1 MKKSFETSARVVLEI
16 GRDSIESKLIA
27 LSEIIKNSYDANAK
41 NCKVI
46 LHADGNEE
54 NLLDKEITSIDIIDD
69 GVGMNADEIINNWMI
84 IGNSSKKNIK
94 EKQVGGRIP
103 IGEKGIGRFA
113 INKIGNLLTMTTKK
127 EFSQCYQIVIDFKR
141 FETNDNLS
149 QIDFEIK
156 EVENEILNE
165 SGHGTILKIEELNE
179 KWSYDEISKVYDE
192 ILKLQSPFKNEED
205 KFNVSFELPNNYSL
219 DNKLKPQEVLDKSL
233 WRANVIINPE
243 DEISK
248 MNFEFKPYLQMKGFS
263 QLTKKVEVPHYLYI
277 KKSPQKINLEQYKIG
292 VFSIRLFAFHRS
304 TKVLRMLGD
313 KRKALKDYLDEN
325 GGVRIYRGG
334 QRIYNY
340 GSKNE
345 DWLDLNLKRLNSP
358 GKKLSKNILIGII
371 DLDPLSS
378 SDLQEKTNREG
389 FTENLAFMEFK
400 KMVSAVIDKFAFEII
415 ETKDRIKEVYD
426 KNEKTE
432 SVDASFDE
440 LLEELEETEFTN
452 QNDKDK
458 LIALTNRAI
467 SEYQESKK
475 MYLSI
480 ANNSVDFHMVF
491 HDVDKRIKSLINQM
505 ERKNINVDDIRKN
518 VYDINDI
525 LQLQKDLISNR
536 NFKLINISD
545 LMKKF
550 NVYSKYRIEDHNIE
564 LKIQTEPEDFKIKC
578 IESQILRVLMN
589 LLDNSIYWLKVIN
602 NDKKIIIKIIKEDN
616 KCVIYFADNGPGLG
630 VEDPNLLF
638 KPFVTKKDEGL
649 GLGLYI
655 VNEIISIHNGRIEVI
670 TDNDNIP
677 SEYTGAK
684 FKIELNM
691 E

>member
-1 MKKSFETSARVVLEI
+1 M
-16 GRDSIESKLIA
+16 
-27 LSEIIKNSYDANAK
+27 
-41 NCKVI
+41 
-46 LHADGNEE
+46 
-54 NLLDKEITSIDIIDD
+54 
-69 GVGMNADEIINNWMI
+69 
-84 IGNSSKKNIK
+84 
-94 EKQVGGRIP
+94 
-103 IGEKGIGRFA
+103 
-113 INKIGNLLTMTTKK
+113 
-127 EFSQCYQIVIDFKR
+127 
-141 FETNDNLS
+141 
-149 QIDFEIK
+149 
-156 EVENEILNE
+156 
-165 SGHGTILKIEELNE
+165 NE

-192 ILKLQSPFKNEED
+192 ILKLQSQFKNEED

-263 QLTKKVEVPHYLYI
+263 QLTKKVEVSHYLYI

-475 MYLSI
+475 IYLSI

-525 LQLQKDLISNR
+525 LQLQKDLIYNR

-550 NVYSKYRIEDHNIE
+550 NLYSKYRIEDHNIE

-670 TDNDNIP
+670 TDNDNVS